1 MTHGAGA
8 GPGSVL
14 CHHPGTHRRGG
25 TCPRPAAPGRD
36 TLRPG
41 GAIQDLR
48 GQHPGE
54 NSLCPAGVGAVR
66 VRHRKAHGCEPV
78 CRLPSAA
85 GLEADGLE
93 TGGHKTKWHTSSINK
108 ILRNEKYMG
117 DALLQKTYTIDFLT
131 KKRIKNNGIV
141 PQYYVEDNHPAIIPK
156 KYYLLV
162 QKELVKRRVVHTSS
176 NGKKRN
182 FSSNH
187 VFANIV
193 YCGNCGEIF
202 RRIHWNNRGCKSIV
216 WRCLSRLEPTSA
228 IEPCV
233 ARTVNELTLMDVVLK
248 AINNTCTNPEP
259 FIATLQKNIADAVKL
274 SDSASTEEI
283 DVKLEALQKE
293 LIKKATGKEDYNKIA
308 DEIFRLRELRNA
320 STMAG
325 VTRDEQIKRINDLQD
340 FIKEQKVEV
349 SEFDEALVRR
359 LIEKIMVFD
368 DYFEVEFKSGVK
380 VNIKG

>member
-1 MTHGAGA
+1 
-8 GPGSVL
+8 
-14 CHHPGTHRRGG
+14 
-25 TCPRPAAPGRD
+25 
-36 TLRPG
+36 
-41 GAIQDLR
+41 
-48 GQHPGE
+48 
-54 NSLCPAGVGAVR
+54 
-66 VRHRKAHGCEPV
+66 
-78 CRLPSAA
+78 
-85 GLEADGLE
+85 
-93 TGGHKTKWHTSSINK
+93 
-108 ILRNEKYMG
+108 
-117 DALLQKTYTIDFLT
+117 
-131 KKRIKNNGIV
+131 
-141 PQYYVEDNHPAIIPK
+141 
-156 KYYLLV
+156 
-162 QKELVKRRVVHTSS
+162 
-176 NGKKRN
+176 
-182 FSSNH
+182 
-187 VFANIV
+187 
-193 YCGNCGEIF
+193 
-202 RRIHWNNRGCKSIV
+202 
-216 WRCLSRLEPTSA
+216 
-228 IEPCV
+228 
-233 ARTVNELTLMDVVLK
+233 MDVVLK

-274 SDSASTEEI
+274 SDSASTEAI